1 MIKFIENLNRIKPY
15 VHGKPIEELKRELNL
30 KGEIIKLASN
40 ENPFGPSPKSL
51 EVLKQSIMNVNS
63 YPDDSSFYLK
73 KQISEKYDCNMEN
86 VLIGNGSV
94 EVLHFIVTSIMNK
107 EDYLVRSEYAF
118 IMSLISPIVVGAN
131 TINVPMK
138 DFCHDIEA
146 LVESANKSDSRI
158 LYIDNPANPIGTML
172 NADEIDYVLRN
183 TNEDTL
189 IIMDEA
195 YDEYLDKNS
204 RIKTVE
210 LMKKHKNLI
219 ILSTFSKIYGLAGL
233 RVGYMIGNKEL
244 IENISKVRLPFNV
257 NLLAQRAA
265 GAALDDDRFIEMC
278 RKENDKG
285 KKFLKNEIELLGFNP
300 IESFTNFIT
309 FDTERD
315 AKQIFTELQ
324 KKSIIIRPL
333 TNYGLPAFIRITIG
347 REQENHIFIEKFKE
361 LLNEI

>member
-1 MIKFIENLNRIKPY
+1 MIKFIENLDRIKPY
-15 VHGKPIEELKRELNL
+15 VPGKPIEELKRELNL

-51 EVLKQSIMNVNS
+51 EILKQSIMQVNS

-73 KQISEKYDCNMEN
+73 KQISKKYSCSMEN

-94 EVLHFIVTSIMNK
+94 EVLHFIVSSVMNRN
-107 EDYLVRSEYAF
+107 DYLVRSDYAF
-118 IMSLISPIVVGAN
+118 IMSLISPIVAGAN

-138 DFCHDIEA
+138 DFSHDIEA
-146 LVESANKSDSRI
+146 LVLEANKNESKI

-172 NADEIDYVLRN
+172 NADEIDYVLTN

-189 IIMDEA
+189 IIVDEA
-195 YDEYLDKNS
+195 YDEYLDENK

-210 LMKKHKNLI
+210 LMRKYKNLI
-219 ILSTFSKIYGLAGL
+219 VLSTFSKIYGLAGL
-233 RVGYMIGNKEL
+233 RVGYMIGSKEL

-257 NLLAQRAA
+257 NLLAQKAA
-265 GAALDDDRFIEMC
+265 GAALDDDEFIAMC
-278 RKENDKG
+278 RKSNDDG
-285 KKFLKNEIELLGFNP
+285 KKFLKNEIELLGFKP

-309 FDTERD
+309 FDIERD
-315 AKQIFTELQ
+315 AKQIFSELQ

-333 TNYGLPAFIRITIG
+333 SNYGLPTFLRVTIG
-347 REQENHIFIEKFKE
+347 KEQENYIFIKRFKE
-361 LLNEI
+361 VLNEI